1 MQSQPMHRS
10 WEIDALVSS
19 ELLKSEQPLR
29 SKDQKEAFWLACD
42 LSKCESG
49 RNPFLHTVRLSPLM
63 FGGGERDRTDD
74 LLLAKQALSQLSYT
88 PVRNTERQNRNSKF
102 LPFLGSAILSI

>member
-1 MQSQPMHRS
+1 
-10 WEIDALVSS
+10 
-19 ELLKSEQPLR
+19 LR
-29 SKDQKEAFWLACD
+29 GPF
-42 LSKCESG
+42 SG
-49 RNPFLHTVRLSPLM
+49 TANRFPAAISPGLEVVD
-63 FGGGERDRTDD
+63 GGGERDRTVD